1 MIEQTEKADFQI
13 VRELGELPPD
23 SVVAEDG
30 LAKMFDRHGVS
41 VRRAVERGELPP
53 PVRLFGK
60 PVWTVRCLQDHMT
73 KRLAQAQKE
82 AEKLNQKVNQL
93 SA

>member
-1 MIEQTEKADFQI
+1 MNENDNKDFET
-13 VRELGELPPD
+13 VKELGELPPD
-23 SVVAEDG
+23 SVVTEDG

-60 PVWTVRCLQDHMT
+60 PVWTVQCLRDHMT
-73 KRLAQAQKE
+73 RRLAQAQKE
-82 AEKLNQKVNQL
+82 AEKLSQRINQL